1 MASLLHL
8 PTHQDSRLQR
18 FCSFYPRIEGLDS
31 RSLRDIESISW
42 HYRASGSVHNNFP
55 HLVLQ
60 PNVASAGLA
69 MSSDSPKTTQSK
81 PSTNL
86 IQQSLAGRDLVA
98 DLVPG
103 GWQRR
108 VASMKRA
115 EAFASVEISC
125 FFLPM
130 YSVDLVASSHDK
142 NKKRLMNLLEHILR
156 FKFHENAMLQF

>member
-8 PTHQDSRLQR
+8 PTHQDSILQR
-18 FCSFYPRIEGLDS
+18 FCPFCPRIEGLDS
-31 RSLRDIESISW
+31 RSLRAIESISW
-42 HYRASGSVHNNFP
+42 HYRASESVHNNFP

-69 MSSDSPKTTQSK
+69 MSSGSPKTTQSK

-125 FFLPM
+125 FFAYVFSRL
-130 YSVDLVASSHDK
+130 SSK
-142 NKKRLMNLLEHILR
+142 QPRQKQKKVNEAIRTHST
-156 FKFHENAMLQF
+156 F